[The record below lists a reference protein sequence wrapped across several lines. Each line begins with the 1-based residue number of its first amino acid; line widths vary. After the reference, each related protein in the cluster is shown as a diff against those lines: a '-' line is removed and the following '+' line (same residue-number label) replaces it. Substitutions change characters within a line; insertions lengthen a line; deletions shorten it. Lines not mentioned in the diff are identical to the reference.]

1 VQFLIRINSLK
12 LGNSNK
18 TTNLS
23 FTLQTVLGKI
33 IRHLKIVISFYLSPL
48 ENGVLLS
55 NLWPHSQKHRYGD
68 ENVKV
73 LPSRCRP
80 ECSVNIFITISNVR
94 LVVNSNLSSIFLR
107 R

>member
-1 VQFLIRINSLK
+1 MTAFA
-12 LGNSNK
+12 
-18 TTNLS
+18 T
-23 FTLQTVLGKI
+23 
-33 IRHLKIVISFYLSPL
+33 
-48 ENGVLLS
+48 
-55 NLWPHSQKHRYGD
+55 KHRYGD

-107 R
+107 RLARIFLLHYVMNILISSR